1 MRDSADRISGRISGS
16 DLHTGTQRVSFPG
29 GGHEQNRKGPDE
41 SNQSRPCS
49 GTRLL
54 RDVLIISAR
63 YMAGIG
69 ID

>member
-41 SNQSRPCS
+41 SN
-49 GTRLL
+49 
-54 RDVLIISAR
+54 
-63 YMAGIG
+63 
-69 ID
+69 